1 MKQNGFHINGKHI
14 DVLIDEMG
22 DEHVSTSVETPL
34 RDDAFDLSDD
44 EKIEKIAL
52 HFGQIM
58 DILGLDR
65 TDDSLSGTPRRV
77 AKMYV
82 KEIFSGLNPENF
94 PDIKLFDNKYKY
106 QQMLVEKNI
115 LFYSN
120 CEHHFVPIIGK
131 AHVAYISSGKVIG
144 LSKINRVVQHFAKRP
159 QVQERLTMQ
168 ITDALKRVLE
178 TEDVAVI
185 IDATHLCVSSRGVKD
200 VNSSTVTSH
209 FSGQFNDEA
218 RKTEF
223 LKYIEL

>member
-1 MKQNGFHINGKHI
+1 MKQNRFHEASPTI
-14 DVLIDEMG
+14 DITIDEMG
-22 DEHVSTSVETPL
+22 DEHVSTSIDTPL
-34 RDDAFDLSDD
+34 RADAFELSDED
-44 EKIEKIAL
+44 KIEQIAL

-65 TDDSLSGTPRRV
+65 TDDSLQGTPRRV

-82 KEIFSGLNPENF
+82 KEIFSGLNPANF
-94 PDIKLFDNKYKY
+94 PDIKLFENKYKY

-144 LSKINRVVQHFAKRP
+144 LSKINRIVQHFAKRP

-168 ITDALKRVLE
+168 ITEALKKALE
-178 TEDVAVI
+178 TDDVAVV